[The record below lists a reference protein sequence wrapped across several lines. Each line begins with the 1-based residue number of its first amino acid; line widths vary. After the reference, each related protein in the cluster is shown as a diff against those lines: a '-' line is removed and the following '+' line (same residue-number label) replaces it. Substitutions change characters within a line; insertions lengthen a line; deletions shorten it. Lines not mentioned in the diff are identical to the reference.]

1 MEWFLLKKWNH
12 RTGAINC
19 FCLHSADRGGHV
31 DFAPHL
37 LAEYNFDMAK
47 ARKKAGRP
55 RKKPPVGAPRPKLSR
70 TRYGLIT
77 KNKAIELHEGGMSL
91 KDIHNW
97 FIDNLCLNKCV
108 QG

>member
-1 MEWFLLKKWNH
+1 M
-12 RTGAINC
+12 
-19 FCLHSADRGGHV
+19 
-31 DFAPHL
+31 DFAEHL

-47 ARKKAGRP
+47 PRNKVGRP
-55 RKKPPVGAPRPKLSR
+55 KKKGPGGVRTQKPGPKLSR
-70 TRYGLIT
+70 TRYGLST